1 MIRHILIVIFLGISF
16 ECTCQIATEK
26 IVIGSTDSLYSAI
39 LNEGRKIFVYVP
51 YKAPIYNQVNYP
63 VVYLLDGESH
73 FNSVVGMIQ
82 YLSEVFDNTVC
93 PKMIIVGI
101 INTDR
106 TRDLT
111 PTTLLSSYYGSFP
124 SSGGSERFSSF
135 IEKELIPYID
145 AHYPTAPYRMLI
157 GHSFGG
163 LFTVTT
169 LVRHPGLFNAYV
181 AIDPSLWW
189 DNQLI
194 LKEANAKLGIRNS
207 LAGKL
212 LYLAVANTVGPG
224 ASPGQ
229 TIKDTSGISTHMR
242 GNLIFG
248 NYLST
253 TSPSGLHSSWKYY
266 GDDNH
271 GTVPLLAE
279 YDALHF
285 LFDYYQLPKENL
297 ELMTAEIFEKHYKN
311 ISEKLGYRMTPPEG
325 LINNQ
330 GYIWLQRK
338 IYDKAYAYFK
348 LNVESYPTSF
358 NVYDSIADYYIA
370 TGDTEKAIESLEK
383 ELSIKDKPEVRTR
396 LGKLKNK

>member
-1 MIRHILIVIFLGISF
+1 MKHILLFIFLGLSL
-16 ECTCQIATEK
+16 ESTCQIATDK
-26 IVIGSTDSLYSAI
+26 IVIGTTDSVYSGI
-39 LNEGRKIFVYVP
+39 LNESRKIFVYVP
-51 YKAPIYNQVNYP
+51 SGSPIYNRVNYP
-63 VVYLLDGESH
+63 VVYLLDGESN
-73 FNSVVGMIQ
+73 FNSVVGMTQ
-82 YLSEVFDNTVC
+82 FLSEVFDNTVC

-111 PTTLLSSYYGSFP
+111 PTNLLSSYYGSFP
-124 SSGGSERFSSF
+124 SSGGSEKFSSF

-145 AHYPTAPYRMLI
+145 AHYSTAPYRILI

-163 LFTVTT
+163 LFTVAT
-169 LVRHPGLFNAYV
+169 LTRHPGLFNAYV

-194 LKEANAKLGIRNS
+194 LKEANAKLGIKNS
-207 LAGKL
+207 FAGKS

-224 ASPGQ
+224 ASPEKI
-229 TIKDTSGISTHMR
+229 IKDTSGISTHMR

-248 NYLST
+248 NHLST
-253 TSPSGLHSSWKYY
+253 TSTSGLHSGWKYY
-266 GDDNH
+266 GDNNH
-271 GTVPLLAE
+271 GTVPLIAE

-285 LFDYYQLPKENL
+285 LFDYYQLPKGNF

-311 ISEKLGYRMTPPEG
+311 ISEKLGYRMFPPEG

-330 GYIWLQRK
+330 GYIWLNRK

-348 LNVESYPTSF
+348 LNIESYPTSF
-358 NVYDSIADYYIA
+358 NAYDSMADYYIA
-370 TGDTEKAIESLEK
+370 TGDSEKAIENLEK
-383 ELSIKDKPEVRTR
+383 ELSIKDNPEVRIR